1 MKPKR
6 INKTKEQITNQIKG
20 VKTREELLKDLRKSP
35 DFMKKMKFTK
45 EVFYPQLIKASK
57 SVDDAS
63 TFLASISTV
72 MMQKFLEIMKEK
84 KFSDLKL
91 AESLDSKDEKYH
103 ELVDLLDLFKDD
115 SVFDA
120 RDKVEGMKREIDQFI
135 HDEMQ
140 VRQLSDLKPKWIDE
154 L

>member
-6 INKTKEQITNQIKG
+6 INKTKEEIKAG
-20 VKTREELLKDLRKSP
+20 MKGIKTREELLADLKKSP
-35 DFMKKMKFTK
+35 DFLKKLKFTK
-45 EVFYPQLIKASK
+45 EEFYPQLIKASK

-72 MMQKFLEIMKEK
+72 MMQKFLEMMKEK

-91 AESLDSKDEKYH
+91 SESLDPKDTKH
-103 ELVDLLDLFKDD
+103 AELVELLDLFKDD

-120 RDKVEGMKREIDQFI
+120 RDKIEGMKREIDQFI
-135 HDEMQ
+135 NDEMQ
-140 VRQLSDLKPKWIDE
+140 TRQLSDLKPKW
-154 L
+154 LM

>member
-6 INKTKEQITNQIKG
+6 INKTKEEIKNG
-20 VKTREELLKDLRKSP
+20 MQGIKTREQLLKDLKNSP
-35 DFMKKMKFTK
+35 DFIKKMKFTK

-63 TFLASISTV
+63 TFLSSISTV
-72 MMQKFLEIMKEK
+72 MMQKFLEMMKEK

-91 AESLDSKDEKYH
+91 TESLDTKDEKH
-103 ELVDLLDLFKDD
+103 AELVELLDLFKDD

-120 RDKVEGMKREIDQFI
+120 RDKIEGMKREIDQFI

-140 VRQLSDLKPKWIDE
+140 TRQLSDLKPKW
-154 L
+154 LM